1 MQKEIS
7 PMDNNE
13 RDNEVTDTEFPIEY
27 DDAKGDADI
36 QLSEMP
42 NEGDTESDDE
52 SSGDVEGDSY
62 DDETE
67 SSDVE
72 QVNDSCADDGIGDG
86 EKIKPEK
93 PSEPP
98 KTRVQKIFDI
108 TELFVLTLAAVLFLL
123 SFVFRHSIVDGD
135 SMNRTLFDGEHLII
149 SDLFYTPDYGDI
161 IVFEDYSTNL
171 RKPLIKRVIALG
183 GDEVRIDGNSVY
195 VNGEL
200 LEEDYVYMQ
209 FNNYGGTN
217 LTLTVPEGELFVMGD
232 NRCNSTDSR
241 MFGTIKESTV
251 LGKVILRFSPIQ
263 AFGTVK

>member
-1 MQKEIS
+1 
-7 PMDNNE
+7 MDNNE
-13 RDNEVTDTEFPIEY
+13 RDNEATDTEFPIEY
-27 DDAKGDADI
+27 NEADGFADDASHEEPLDDAANTDEEFSEEETSLGTEEEELSVSDEDNDCDEPADI
-36 QLSEMP
+36 YKA
-42 NEGDTESDDE
+42 DE
-52 SSGDVEGDSY
+52 INPSKP
-62 DDETE
+62 
-67 SSDVE
+67 
-72 QVNDSCADDGIGDG
+72 AD
-86 EKIKPEK
+86 
-93 PSEPP
+93 PP
-98 KTRVQKIFDI
+98 KTRVQKIFEF

-135 SMNRTLFDGEHLII
+135 SMNKTLYDGEHLII

-183 GDEVRIDGNSVY
+183 GDNVRITGNSVF
-195 VNGEL
+195 VNGVL

-241 MFGTIKESTV
+241 VFGTIKESTV
-251 LGKVILRFSPIQ
+251 LGRVILRFSPLQ